1 MAQTAQQ
8 QQLLTMLQHYQGS
21 DQYQTLIKY
30 IDQSPDYETASDLH
44 AEIVGYINKTRLN
57 KKLSWR
63 EQGELLEEYI
73 TMLWNMIELHIT
85 IAKNLDLDFDVY
97 RCEEI

>member
-8 QQLLTMLQHYQGS
+8 MQLLTMLQHYQGS

-30 IDQSPDYETASDLH
+30 IDQSPDFETATDLH
-44 AEIVGYINKTRLN
+44 GEIVAYINKKRLN

-63 EQGELLEEYI
+63 EQGELLDEYI

-85 IAKNLDLDFDVY
+85 IATDLGLDFEVY
-97 RCEEI
+97 KNEWI